1 MHVWGAPE
9 DLLGGTRAPV
19 VAEFWD
25 IVAKADILL
34 VPLQRCNFLSA
45 KIITKNERRLTPY
58 FWGLFARQKGLLG
71 ALGAFGALGA
81 QKGLA

>member
-1 MHVWGAPE
+1 MWGAPA

-58 FWGLFARQKGLLG
+58 TFLKNAAKPQQVATWPQL
-71 ALGAFGALGA
+71 
-81 QKGLA
+81 